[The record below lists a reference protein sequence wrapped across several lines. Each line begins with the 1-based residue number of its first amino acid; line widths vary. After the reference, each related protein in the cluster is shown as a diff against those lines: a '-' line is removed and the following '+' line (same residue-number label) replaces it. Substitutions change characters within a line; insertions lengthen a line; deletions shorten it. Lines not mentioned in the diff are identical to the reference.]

1 MKLLLALG
9 FILFSVPS
17 LAQEQDGVFAMPPE
31 QGGVHL
37 VLKFGR
43 GMNGMTGFSDTT
55 AVIPMRSIESCE
67 EQGKKAI
74 KKHKKD
80 INAHYWCIEGT
91 R

>member
-1 MKLLLALG
+1 MKFLLALG
-9 FILFSVPS
+9 FASLLTVPA
-17 LAQEQDGVFAMPPE
+17 LAQEQGEVSATLPQ

-43 GMNGMTGFSDTT
+43 GQGLGFSDTT

-67 EQGKKAI
+67 EEGEKAI

-80 INAHYWCIEGT
+80 INVHYWCIEGT